1 MVSAEQLQRLHIGPQ
16 WVDALNETF
25 DRFGIST
32 PRQQAAFAV
41 RDVLPVE
48 PLPTDSWHW
57 DHPQVRVTA
66 HCSNAGDGPP
76 ARGAARFVD
85 NLRRYLAGE
94 PLYNEAARS
103 EVGL

>member
-1 MVSAEQLQRLHIGPQ
+1 MDGFTGQVYARYPLAPAGAQLAAGAYLVVG
-16 WVDALNETF
+16 N
-25 DRFGIST
+25 
-32 PRQQAAFAV
+32 QAV
-41 RDVLPVE
+41 LDVLPVE
-48 PLPTDSWHW
+48 PLPADSWHW
-57 DHPQVRVTA
+57 DNPQVRVTA

-94 PLYNEAARS
+94 PLYNEASRS